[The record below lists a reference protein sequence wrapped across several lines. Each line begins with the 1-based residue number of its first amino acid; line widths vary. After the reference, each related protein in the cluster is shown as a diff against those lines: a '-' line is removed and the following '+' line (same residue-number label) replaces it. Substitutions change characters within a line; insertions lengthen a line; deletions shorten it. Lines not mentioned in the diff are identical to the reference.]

1 MKFAAP
7 PNTFAPMQTWLPP
20 LALSACVRVVITRSL
35 AGMHLA
41 DAQRWGHFPI
51 SPMVALGCFSEGS
64 ADLLAAG
71 ASAHADAPRECL
83 PRMQLAGPQ
92 TMPRTVFYSPS
103 ASGVMVVF
111 YPDAWLA
118 LTGMSPEGLTDRFV
132 DAHAVLPPDLLA
144 VCARLC
150 EAGDGRVEGGV
161 EGEGE
166 DAARIKRF
174 FADLLPVWQQGARD
188 SKHRVGPGKDGART
202 MAHWMEALALR
213 AVATGWGRSLRQS
226 ERRIKHWTGWS
237 LRKLQGSA
245 RGEAVFL
252 AVLDAINDN
261 RLDWTQIALDHGFS
275 DQSHFI
281 RETRRITGFSPEA
294 LRHGVVHEEAF
305 WSYRVLAQISRGP

>member
-1 MKFAAP
+1 MTLPAP
-7 PNTFAPMQTWLPP
+7 PITFAPMQTWLPP
-20 LALSACVRVVITRSL
+20 LALSACVRVVIARSM

-41 DAQRWGHFPI
+41 DAQRWGHFPV
-51 SPMVALGCFSEGS
+51 SPMVALGCLSDGS

-71 ASAHADAPRECL
+71 ASAHADAPRERL
-83 PRMQLAGPQ
+83 PSMQLSGPQ
-92 TMPRTVFYSPS
+92 TMPRTVFYSPN
-103 ASGVMVVF
+103 ASGVMVAF

-132 DAHAVLPPDLLA
+132 DAHAVLPPDVLA
-144 VCARLC
+144 LCERLC
-150 EAGDGRVEGGV
+150 ETVEGGD
-161 EGEGE
+161 EGGDH
-166 DAARIKRF
+166 DAARINRF
-174 FADLLPVWQQGARD
+174 FADLLPVWQQRAHD
-188 SKHRVGPGKDGART
+188 SKHRVWPSKDRART
-202 MAHWMEALALR
+202 MALWMEALALR

-252 AVLDAINDN
+252 AVLDAIHDN

-294 LRHGVVHEEAF
+294 LRHGLFHEEAF
-305 WSYRVLAQISRGP
+305 WSYRALAQISRGP